1 MVETDYTYLMRDAL
15 LIDILDF
22 TVFLATDAYDC
33 LISVPFNP
41 AVATRFI
48 DYYNTT
54 LQFQSTLAYL
64 KNPPTGYQQ
73 PSVDVLARLADIE
86 NKVNSGYYKNEYAFE
101 ADVQLL
107 TYALHDGHVDLLAG
121 ILSVFSFASQYYISS
136 VSIDGKKA
144 PEIFFT
150 GE

>member
-1 MVETDYTYLMRDAL
+1 
-15 LIDILDF
+15 
-22 TVFLATDAYDC
+22 
-33 LISVPFNP
+33 VPFNP

-48 DYYNTT
+48 EYYNTT

-64 KNPPTGYQQ
+64 KDPPTGYQQ
-73 PSVDVLARLADIE
+73 PAVDVVARLADIE
-86 NKVNSGYYKNEYAFE
+86 SKVNSGYYKNEYSFE

-121 ILSVFSFASQYYISS
+121 ILSAFSFASPYYISS
-136 VSIDGKKA
+136 VSVDGKKA

-150 GE
+150 GELKQQ